1 MVWVFEWSDSANN
14 EVDIQIYHKEVDAF
28 QSACADII
36 ECINDSFVMTDASD
50 LQAAK
55 EINILVQS
63 SQYQEAIEYFQ
74 GYIQNNW
81 PYDDLMYF
89 HVYEKD
95 VYNQPK
101 SPQSLILPS
110 PLDGEEGITEETCN
124 VVQEGATCRGPC
136 KQHYEYAL
144 ADKCDG
150 TFVCRSCKLMTQF
163 FAGKVIP

>member
-1 MVWVFEWSDSANN
+1 MVWVFEWTYPADN
-14 EVDIQIYHKEVDAF
+14 EVDIQIYHKELDAF

-36 ECINDSFVMTDASD
+36 EYINNIFDMTDANN

-63 SQYQEAIEYFQ
+63 SQYQEAVEYFHE
-74 GYIQNNW
+74 YIQNNFV
-81 PYDDLMYF
+81 YDDLRYF

-95 VYNQPK
+95 VHNQPK
-101 SPQSLILPS
+101 RPQSLTLLS
-110 PLDGEEGITEETCN
+110 TLGEEEETAEETCN
-124 VVQEGATCRGPC
+124 VVKEGATCRGPC

-150 TFVCRSCKLMTQF
+150 TFVCRSCKLMNQF
-163 FAGKVIP
+163 FAGKAIP